1 MIRRPPRSTRTYT
14 LLPYTTL
21 FRSDRRDAVRPPGGS
36 GLRLDPPV
44 VTGLGPGE
52 RLLGQRDGHADLRA
66 RAIPPLAVVDLGLEI
81 GGVRVVGSVE
91 ERFGRGVPDP
101 LDGLPIPVERR
112 ADRKS
117 PRLNSSP

>member
-44 VTGLGPGE
+44 VTGLGPGA
-52 RLLGQRDGHADLRA
+52 RLLGQPDGHAVLRA
-66 RAIPPLAVVDLGLEI
+66 RAIPPLAVVDHGLDT
-81 GGVRVVGSVE
+81 GVARVVGSVH
-91 ERFGRGVPDP
+91 ERFRSVDRRVGIEGVHTCDS
-101 LDGLPIPVERR
+101 LWLPY
-112 ADRKS
+112 DY
-117 PRLNSSP
+117 